1 MVENDKYEGRLP
13 ENGGGDPSDE
23 KQSGQT
29 VATGQ
34 TAPDVQQD
42 LTALKQERDGLY
54 DRLLRKQ
61 AEFDNYKKRMDR
73 EKSDFIQFA
82 SADLMKELLNAL
94 DSFELALKNAATKP
108 DAQNM
113 LRGFEL
119 IYKQIQ
125 DTLTRF
131 GLKPIEAKGKEFDP
145 HFHQAVSTQPT
156 EEVEENTVIDEM
168 RKGYLLNGRLLRPAM
183 VSVAAKKD

>member
-1 MVENDKYEGRLP
+1 MVENDKYEGSTP
-13 ENGGGDPSDE
+13 ENGGGSPSGE
-23 KQSGQT
+23 QE
-29 VATGQ
+29 
-34 TAPDVQQD
+34 TAETADAAQQELD
-42 LTALKQERDGLY
+42 ALKQERDGLY

-61 AEFDNYKKRMDR
+61 AEFDNYKKRVDR
-73 EKSDFIQFA
+73 EKSEFMQFA
-82 SADLMKELLNAL
+82 SADLIKELLNAL
-94 DSFELALKNAATKP
+94 DSFELALKNAAAKP

-113 LRGFEL
+113 LRGSEL

-131 GLKPIEAKGKEFDP
+131 GLKPIEAKGKTFDP
-145 HFHQAVSTQPT
+145 HFHQAVATQPT
-156 EEVEENTVIDEM
+156 DEVEENTVIEEM